1 MRFDWDPAKAQRN
14 LAKHGVSFEL
24 ARRVW
29 DDPLHVIVPDRIEGG
44 EQRWHAIGLVGAVVV
59 LLVVHSYPDPGDD
72 ERVRIIGARKA
83 TPAERRR
90 YEQEGA

>member
-1 MRFDWDPAKAQRN
+1 MRFVWDVGKARSN

-29 DDPLHVIVPDRIEGG
+29 DDPLHVILPDRVADG

-59 LLVVHSYPDPGDD
+59 LVVVHVHPNPEDD
-72 ERVRIIGARKA
+72 ELVRIIGARKA
-83 TPAERRR
+83 TRHERIR
-90 YEQEGA
+90 YEEEGS